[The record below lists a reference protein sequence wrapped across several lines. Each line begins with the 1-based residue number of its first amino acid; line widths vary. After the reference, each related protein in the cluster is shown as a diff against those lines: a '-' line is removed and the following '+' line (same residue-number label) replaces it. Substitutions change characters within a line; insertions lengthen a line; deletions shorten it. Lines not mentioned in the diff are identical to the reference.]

1 MASKKK
7 IRDLVKPVY
16 NGGLYSKYGEVFN
29 LLLNAVKIVSKDTKE
44 EINFDVETFVKT
56 SLFERNIVGYDK
68 ILKKWAYANGEGIN
82 ELGNPTQCVYVTA
95 NGKTWTRKLTYD
107 DKPDGAYIIY
117 GLPYKSSVTMGAI
130 IKETTNFIDICEQA
144 MRQNLEACK
153 TPYIVVVKDKDMLL
167 SYETAIQE
175 KQSGQAVV
183 LVSEDLGE
191 GLKAVSIATN
201 FLVDKFEDVRDR
213 EYNRLLNKVGIMTN
227 NEAKKER
234 VQSAEVNATIGQAT
248 DYIYLLIDTFNKQMN
263 TYGIPYE
270 MQLNGSLEELYI
282 DTQTDDEP
290 NANDGDKLEKGTNN
304 NA

>member
-7 IRDLVKPVY
+7 IRDLVKPVD

-29 LLLNAVKIVSKDTKE
+29 LLLNAVKIVSKETQE
-44 EINFDVETFVKT
+44 EINYDVETFVKT

-95 NGKTWTRKLTYD
+95 NGKAWTRNLTYE

-117 GLPYKSSVTMGAI
+117 ALPYKSSVTMGAI
-130 IKETTNFIDICEQA
+130 IKETTNFVDICEQA

-263 TYGIPYE
+263 TYGMPYE
-270 MQLNGSLEELYI
+270 MQLNGSLEEIYI
-282 DTQTDDEP
+282 DTQSDDEP
-290 NANDGDKLEKGTNN
+290 NANDGDKLEKGNN
-304 NA
+304 DND